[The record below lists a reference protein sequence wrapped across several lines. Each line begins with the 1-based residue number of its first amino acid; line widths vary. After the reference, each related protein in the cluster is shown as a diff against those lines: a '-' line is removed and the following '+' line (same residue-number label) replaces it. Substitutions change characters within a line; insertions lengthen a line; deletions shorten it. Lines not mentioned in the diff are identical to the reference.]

1 MMRVPDPA
9 SDPSSTALPL
19 RHGVGGVLPEI
30 AEIAGLPPRRAV
42 TEHSPE
48 QARIRYVEDKRIDW
62 RRVEEI
68 AVLSEQARQWANF
81 GPVSRAL
88 ERVLEHLLRLPPK
101 RAVIMCASATVG
113 LHALAGLS
121 AIKLGRT
128 LRWAVCS
135 YTFFSQRTGPFV
147 DATLVDCDDHGLID
161 LDALDALPEDAWDG
175 LVLTNL
181 FAGLR
186 SAQTYADFCAVRGKA
201 LMLDSAAALF
211 GLGRGSPGHPD
222 EAISFHHTKPWGV
235 GEGGCIIVD
244 RADAEVARSV
254 INFGIGGDRSIRSL
268 AGNGKLSDIA
278 SAPILERLERL
289 PGWAPRYRAQR
300 ARIEQLCDDARVQVL
315 LEVPADAISASV
327 PVLASGVIERA
338 EFAQH
343 RFDVGKYYP
352 PLDGAGERARRI
364 FSRIINIPAHPGM
377 AAVESAELCEALQR
391 VARAEKD

>member
-1 MMRVPDPA
+1 MCAPDP
-9 SDPSSTALPL
+9 PSAPLPSW
-19 RHGVGGVLPEI
+19 HGVDGVLPEI

-42 TEHSPE
+42 MEHSPE
-48 QARIRYVEDKRIDW
+48 QRHMRYVEDKRIDW
-62 RRVEEI
+62 QRVEEI
-68 AVLSEQARQWANF
+68 AVLSERARQWTNF
-81 GPVSRAL
+81 GPVSQAL
-88 ERVLEHLLRLPPK
+88 ERVLEHLLRLPPE

-113 LHALAGLS
+113 LHALAGIC

-161 LDALDALPEDAWDG
+161 LDAVDALPEAAWDG
-175 LVLTNL
+175 LVVTNL

-186 SAQTYADFCAVRGKA
+186 SARTYADFCTVRGKA
-201 LMLDSAAALF
+201 LMIDSAAALF
-211 GLGRGSPGHPD
+211 GPDRGWPGHPN

-244 RADAEVARSV
+244 RADAELARSV
-254 INFGIGGDRSIRSL
+254 INFGIGGGRSIRSL
-268 AGNGKLSDIA
+268 AGNGKLSDVA

-289 PGWAPRYRAQR
+289 PAWAPRYRAQR
-300 ARIEQLCDDARVQVL
+300 TRIEQLCELAQVPML
-315 LEVPADAISASV
+315 LEVPAEAISASV
-327 PVLASGVIERA
+327 PVLANVAIERA

-352 PLDGAGERARRI
+352 PLDDAGEKARRI

-377 AAVESAELCEALQR
+377 AAIETADLQEALQH
-391 VARAEKD
+391 VARAGKD